1 MLTTSQ
7 IQLQRATLFLLST
20 LLLFPYLLSAQAQP
34 PAQAPPVKA
43 RTPAQSRSSAQS
55 RHTVSGTI
63 RDKNS
68 GETMIGASVIF
79 LEHPHAAVLSNA
91 YGFYSINA
99 APGNYKMIV
108 SFAGYQSDTL
118 SVALDRD
125 IQIPVEMV
133 SAPQL
138 QEVVVTANKNNN
150 NVSRPLM
157 GVQKLSIS
165 EIKDVPVLFGEKD
178 ILKTIQ
184 LLPGVQS
191 GGDGS
196 SGFYVRGGSVD
207 QNLILLDEATV
218 YNPSHL
224 LGFFSTFN
232 SDAIKDVT
240 LYKGAIP
247 AEYGGRLASVLD
259 VRMNDGNIKD
269 YTVSGGLGLISSRLN
284 IEGPIEK
291 DDGSFIVSARRTYA
305 DLFLKLSKDT
315 NTNRSSLYFYDIN
328 AKANYKL
335 GDKDHIYLSGYF
347 GKDNLGLGNTFGL
360 DYGNSTATFRWNH
373 IFNSRLFSNTSLIYS
388 KYNYNITINSGNNNI
403 GINSFISDYH
413 FKEDMEYYANAD
425 NKLDFGID
433 VIHHTTSPG
442 TITASESSSFNPVS
456 IQNRYSLESAAYIS
470 HDLSVSDRIN
480 VNYGLRANLFTVLGP
495 GNFYTYDS
503 AGNAIDTATYSTGQV
518 VKNYYNLEPR
528 FSMSFKLTTSS

>member
-7 IQLQRATLFLLST
+7 IQLQRASLFLLFT
-20 LLLFPYLLSAQAQP
+20 LLLFPYLLSAQVQPPTQP
-34 PAQAPPVKA
+34 PAQVQPSAQTRP
-43 RTPAQSRSSAQS
+43 PAQARPSAPT

-68 GETMIGASVIF
+68 GETLIGASVIF

-99 APGNYKMIV
+99 AAGNYKMIV

-150 NVSRPLM
+150 NVSWPLM

-207 QNLILLDEATV
+207 QNLILLDELRYIILPICWVSFPLSIRT
-218 YNPSHL
+218 PL
-224 LGFFSTFN
+224 
-232 SDAIKDVT
+232 
-240 LYKGAIP
+240 
-247 AEYGGRLASVLD
+247 
-259 VRMNDGNIKD
+259 RM
-269 YTVSGGLGLISSRLN
+269 
-284 IEGPIEK
+284 
-291 DDGSFIVSARRTYA
+291 
-305 DLFLKLSKDT
+305 
-315 NTNRSSLYFYDIN
+315 
-328 AKANYKL
+328 
-335 GDKDHIYLSGYF
+335 
-347 GKDNLGLGNTFGL
+347 
-360 DYGNSTATFRWNH
+360 
-373 IFNSRLFSNTSLIYS
+373 
-388 KYNYNITINSGNNNI
+388 
-403 GINSFISDYH
+403 
-413 FKEDMEYYANAD
+413 
-425 NKLDFGID
+425 
-433 VIHHTTSPG
+433 
-442 TITASESSSFNPVS
+442 
-456 IQNRYSLESAAYIS
+456 
-470 HDLSVSDRIN
+470 
-480 VNYGLRANLFTVLGP
+480 
-495 GNFYTYDS
+495 
-503 AGNAIDTATYSTGQV
+503 
-518 VKNYYNLEPR
+518 
-528 FSMSFKLTTSS
+528 